1 MGGSGEGGF
10 GGEEMGRGCGEVVG
24 GWGVVGG
31 VGGCGEGGLGS
42 GLGVSVAFPHCSY
55 RAKMAPRG
63 SVERMGNLES
73 RWVSRD
79 PVTP

>member
-1 MGGSGEGGF
+1 MGL
-10 GGEEMGRGCGEVVG
+10 GGEGEVVG
-24 GWGVVGG
+24 GWGAFGG
-31 VGGCGEGGLGS
+31 IGGCGEGGLGS